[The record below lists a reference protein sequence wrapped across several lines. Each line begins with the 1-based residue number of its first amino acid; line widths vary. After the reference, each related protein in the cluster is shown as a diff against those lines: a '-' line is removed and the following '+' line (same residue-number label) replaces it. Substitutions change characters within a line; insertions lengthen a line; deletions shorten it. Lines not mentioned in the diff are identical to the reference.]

1 MKDLTREC
9 GHEPMTAER
18 LTRRNLLRTSL
29 ITAVGLSG
37 CTAGNDG
44 SGTDSSP
51 TPTGTETTTPT
62 TTTDDGT
69 TEVAS
74 LSVSDFIL
82 YPLAGTHPHVHR
94 RANTQYV
101 VVRLDS
107 SFSPETLRERLT
119 LELDGGSVPL
129 ADRQPVPWQHDTIDL
144 AFAVGKG
151 DTYESGRVFFD
162 QTKLHS
168 LSQATLDRLNNPPV
182 FEVAEP
188 SVSPRDVR
196 VGEKIEATVEFSV
209 SNTGDGR
216 GQFGAS
222 LKGNF
227 VSGSKTLTA
236 TVDAGAERSI
246 TGTTRLVGEGD
257 AATIRL
263 DWGSGEWTTD
273 IPVVGTPTESATP
286 TQTPAPQ

>member
-1 MKDLTREC
+1 
-9 GHEPMTAER
+9 MTVER
-18 LTRRNLLRTSL
+18 LTRRDLLWTSL
-29 ITAVGLSG
+29 VTAVGVSG
-37 CTAGNDG
+37 CTAGNSD
-44 SGTDSSP
+44 SRTDSSP
-51 TPTGTETTTPT
+51 TSTDTETTTPT

-69 TEVAS
+69 VHVAS

-101 VVRLDS
+101 VVRLNS
-107 SFSPETLRERLT
+107 SFPPETLRDRLT
-119 LELDGGSVPL
+119 LELDRESVPF
-129 ADRQPVPWQHDTIDL
+129 AERQPVPWQHDTIDL
-144 AFAVGKG
+144 AFAVTKG

-162 QTKLHS
+162 QTELQS
-168 LSQATLDRLNNPPV
+168 FSQATLDRVNNPPV
-182 FEVAEP
+182 FDVSEP
-188 SVSPRDVR
+188 SVSPKEVQVD
-196 VGEKIEATVEFSV
+196 ETIEATVEFSL
-209 SNTGDGR
+209 SNTGNGR

-246 TGTTRLVGEGD
+246 TGTTRIVGEGD
-257 AATIRL
+257 TATIRL
-263 DWGSGEWTTD
+263 DWGTDEWTTD
-273 IPVVGTPTESATP
+273 IPVVGTPTESDTP